1 MLEELDSLAGK
12 LTELNAR
19 VRLLREENL
28 QLRAQVTQANGE
40 LDALRGK
47 VAGAMQRIDAL
58 LERLPE
64 RLPEVEAGANASSGE
79 R

>member
-1 MLEELDSLAGK
+1 MLEELDALAGK

-19 VRLLREENL
+19 VRQLREENL
-28 QLRAQVTQANGE
+28 QLRAQVTQANAE
-40 LDALRGK
+40 LDALRSK
-47 VAGAMQRIDAL
+47 VAGAMERIDAL

-64 RLPEVEAGANASSGE
+64 VAGTGTPSGE